1 MISSALPL
9 PTNSAASGALRL
21 QVRRATGVQ
30 ARGLREQAEFLEFAV
45 EMGQPEI
52 DADENDGAF
61 LAGISSDKRIRNWEK
76 ARRQSR
82 RALRDQA
89 AASSFSA
96 AEKLT
101 ARPGT
106 MVEMACL

>member
-1 MISSALPL
+1 MC
-9 PTNSAASGALRL
+9 
-21 QVRRATGVQ
+21 
-30 ARGLREQAEFLEFAV
+30 EQAEFFELAV

-52 DADENDGAF
+52 DTDENGGAF
-61 LAGISSDKRIRNWEK
+61 LAGDRIRQAESDMEK
-76 ARRQSR
+76 ARRGCR
-82 RALRDQA
+82 RAPRDQA
-89 AASSFSA
+89 AASSFSL